1 MNLYTLFVGI
11 GATFGMWQVSQNS
24 PKDLVLRSAYSAL
37 GVLAGALIGSRIG
50 FFFWQPG
57 YIKAAGWKAIQIW
70 DGGLIWPGAIIGAWV
85 AIGLIAIIRKM
96 DIRILSDQL
105 SPLLLPLVIMTW
117 LACISTGSGYGA
129 EISPEFYFPA
139 VVNER
144 GVSVSRFPNQW
155 VAAIVL
161 FLLYLA
167 FGKKIQTKFVG
178 FYSAVTWLVF
188 SIHTLIF
195 SYFRSDPRPNWQ
207 GLPVDI
213 WAAILILTVSI
224 IYFILV
230 LFLRNTQQKKDPV

>member
-1 MNLYTLFVGI
+1 MNLYTIFLGI
-11 GATFGMWQVSQNS
+11 GATFGMWRVSQNS
-24 PKDLVLRSAYSAL
+24 PGNLVLRSAYSAL

-85 AIGLIAIIRKM
+85 AIGTIAIIRKM
-96 DIRILSDQL
+96 DVRVLADHL
-105 SPLLLPLVIMTW
+105 SPLLLPIVIMTW
-117 LACISTGSGYGA
+117 LACISTGSGYGV

-144 GVSVSRFPNQW
+144 GVYASRFPNQW

-161 FLLYLA
+161 FLLYLV
-167 FGKKIQTKFVG
+167 FEKKIQSKFVG
-178 FYSAVTWLVF
+178 YYSAVTWLVF

-195 SYFRSDPRPNWQ
+195 SFFRSDPRPHLQ
-207 GLPVDI
+207 GQPVDI
-213 WAAILILTVSI
+213 WAAILFLTISM

-230 LFLRNTQQKKDPV
+230 VLLRNTPQKEDPV